1 MRFFLKILV
10 STLAVLITAYIMPG
24 VSVDSY
30 TTALMVALV
39 MALLN
44 IFLKPILIILT
55 IPITLFSFGFFLLII
70 NAFILILAGKMVS
83 GFTIEGFWQAFFCS
97 IVLSLITYLLERLN
111 GAYEKKHPKDIDVD

>member
-44 IFLKPILIILT
+44 IFLKPILVILT
-55 IPITLFSFGFFLLII
+55 VPITLFSFGFFLLII

-83 GFTIEGFWQAFFCS
+83 GFKIEGFWQAFFCS

>member
-10 STLAVLITAYIMPG
+10 STLAILITAYIMPG

-70 NAFILILAGKMVS
+70 NAFILIIAGKIIT
-83 GFTIEGFWQAFFCS
+83 GFTIDGFWHAFFCS

-111 GAYEKKHPKDIDVD
+111 GAYEKKKSNKI